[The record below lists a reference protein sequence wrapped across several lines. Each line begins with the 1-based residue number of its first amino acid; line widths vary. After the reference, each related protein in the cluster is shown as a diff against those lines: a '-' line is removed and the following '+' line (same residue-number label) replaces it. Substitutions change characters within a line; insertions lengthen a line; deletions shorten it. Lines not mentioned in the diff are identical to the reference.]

1 MKMISEYKLVDG
13 EMKFVNREMTAEE
26 EAALPQFE
34 ETATAPESALKEMI
48 TEMSTAT
55 TLAQMRNAAK
65 AFLDKTE

>member
-1 MKMISEYKLVDG
+1 MRTISEYKLVDG

-34 ETATAPESALKEMI
+34 ETETTPENALKEMI

-65 AFLDKTE
+65 VFLDKTE

>member
-1 MKMISEYKLVDG
+1 MIIAELKQIDGKMKLVA
-13 EMKFVNREMTAEE
+13 REATKKEIAEIPEIE
-26 EAALPQFE
+26 EQEAQ
-34 ETATAPESALKEMI
+34 TDALKEMI